1 MKMAKISTDI
11 ITMELKNGEEI
22 MEQYG
27 EEEPFTEYSEVS
39 EMTERLKVEAEK
51 LVKDQKLPAKDIIGQ
66 VGVTEMVIDISMAS
80 LAKQTSIKILKL
92 EKYLGKVEDRLFKDD
107 ALDNMSKTELSNL
120 YASTRMMR
128 TDAFK
133 MLKEIKK
140 DVDFASLEA
149 NLLSL
154 HAKKSLEDDEGVEG
168 SEKTKSILETLLL
181 DADFLDA
188 ATQLQTDTLNKTNK
202 ED

>member
-1 MKMAKISTDI
+1 MAKISTDI